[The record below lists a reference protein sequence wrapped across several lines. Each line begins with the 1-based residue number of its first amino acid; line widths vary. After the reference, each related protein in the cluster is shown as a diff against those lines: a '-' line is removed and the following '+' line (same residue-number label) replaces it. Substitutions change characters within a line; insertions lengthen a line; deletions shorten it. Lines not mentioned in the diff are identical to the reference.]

1 MVLMSLN
8 GLRPAFSW
16 VCGCTERKP
25 PTSMMSCWA
34 SRLKQNDW
42 NSFAAF
48 GLGEALKMPLGPMIS
63 GDPSVA

>member
-1 MVLMSLN
+1 MVLISRS

-34 SRLKQNDW
+34 SRPRLNDW
-42 NSFAAF
+42 NNLAAF
-48 GLGEALKMPLGPMIS
+48 GLGDVLNTPFGPTIS
-63 GDPSVA
+63 GDPSLA